1 VPIGAI
7 TKIEDLAEPKW
18 KGKICT
24 RSGSHA
30 YNRSLL
36 ASIIA
41 THGEEGAEE
50 WAKGLVKNLAR
61 KPEGNDRAQAK
72 AIYEGVCDVAL
83 MNTYYFGKMKFNEKN
98 PEQKDWAKA
107 INLIFTNQ
115 TDRGNHINVTG
126 GGIVKYSKNK
136 ENAIDLLEFLTN
148 PKAQMLYSSM
158 NYEYPVNLKV
168 PLSDELKLWG
178 EFKEDELP
186 IEKLA
191 ELAPIAQ
198 KIINRVGW

>member
-1 VPIGAI
+1 M
-7 TKIEDLAEPKW
+7 
-18 KGKICT
+18 
-24 RSGSHA
+24 
-30 YNRSLL
+30 Y
-36 ASIIA
+36 
-41 THGEEGAEE
+41 
-50 WAKGLVKNLAR
+50 
-61 KPEGNDRAQAK
+61 
-72 AIYEGVCDVAL
+72 DVAL
-83 MNTYYFGKMKFNEKN
+83 MNTYSFGTMNFNEKN
-98 PEQKDWAKA
+98 PEPKDWAKA

>member
-1 VPIGAI
+1 
-7 TKIEDLAEPKW
+7 
-18 KGKICT
+18 
-24 RSGSHA
+24 
-30 YNRSLL
+30 
-36 ASIIA
+36 
-41 THGEEGAEE
+41 
-50 WAKGLVKNLAR
+50 
-61 KPEGNDRAQAK
+61 
-72 AIYEGVCDVAL
+72 VAL